1 MTPTPISAAPEVAAT
16 IGGPFLFWVCAIFAV
31 VGAVGML
38 VSRKAV
44 HSALFIVFTM
54 INIAVLY
61 ISLNAPFLGMVQIIV
76 YTGAIMMLFV
86 FVMMIVGVDASDSL
100 VETLKGQRWI
110 AVLAA
115 LGFAG
120 LLITSI
126 TNGTSSIAPAGSLEV
141 ANAEFGGNVQGI
153 AHLIFTRYVV
163 AFEVTSALL
172 IVAALGAMMLTFRER
187 YKPKVSQEEMSRD
200 RFRSD
205 THPGNLPRA
214 GTYARHNA
222 ADTPA
227 LLPDGSVAHESVPNA
242 MIDRGAER
250 AVNRA
255 NVDEVRTIAEG
266 EVFVDG
272 VNKSNF
278 HTSDIDQSKA
288 DIRTQASDGAAS
300 EEEGEGR

>member
-1 MTPTPISAAPEVAAT
+1 MTPTPISAAPEAAAT
-16 IGGPFLFWVCAIFAV
+16 LGGPFLFWVCAIFAV
-31 VGAVGML
+31 IGAVGML

-61 ISLNAPFLGMVQIIV
+61 LSLNAPFLGMVQIIV

-86 FVMMIVGVDASDSL
+86 FVMMIVGVDASDSF
-100 VETLKGQRWI
+100 VETLKGQR
-110 AVLAA
+110 VLAVILA

-120 LLITSI
+120 LLISAI
-126 TNGTSSIAPAGSLEV
+126 VNGSGSFAPTGSLEV

-187 YKPKVSQEEMSRD
+187 YKRKVSQEEMSQD

-205 THPGNLPRA
+205 KHPGNLPGA

-222 ADTPA
+222 VDTPA
-227 LLPDGSVAHESVPNA
+227 LLPDGSVSHESVPNA
-242 MIDRGAER
+242 MLDRGSER
-250 AVNRA
+250 AVSRE
-255 NVDEVRTIAEG
+255 DIEEVQTLAEG
-266 EVFVDG
+266 KSYVDG
-272 VNKSNF
+272 
-278 HTSDIDQSKA
+278 DPGEESK
-288 DIRTQASDGAAS
+288 
-300 EEEGEGR
+300 

>member
-1 MTPTPISAAPEVAAT
+1 MNPTPISAAPEAAAT
-16 IGGPFLFWVCAIFAV
+16 LGGPFLFWVCAIFAV
-31 VGAVGML
+31 IGAVGML

-61 ISLNAPFLGMVQIIV
+61 LSLNAPFLGMVQIIV

-86 FVMMIVGVDASDSL
+86 FVMMIVGVDSSDSF
-100 VETLKGQRWI
+100 VETLKGQRW
-110 AVLAA
+110 AA
-115 LGFAG
+115 LIAAAGFAG
-120 LLITSI
+120 LLITAIAGGS
-126 TNGTSSIAPAGSLEV
+126 SSIAPAGNLEA

-187 YKPKVSQEEMSRD
+187 YAEKISQAEMSRD

-205 THPGNLPRA
+205 KHPGNLPGA

-222 ADTPA
+222 VDTPA
-227 LLPDGSVAHESVPNA
+227 LLPDGSVSHESVPNA
-242 MIDRGAER
+242 MLDRGSER

-255 NVDEVRTIAEG
+255 NLDEVRTIAEG
-266 EVFVDG
+266 KDYVD
-272 VNKSNF
+272 
-278 HTSDIDQSKA
+278 
-288 DIRTQASDGAAS
+288 
-300 EEEGEGR
+300 EGEGQ